1 MPPAKKS
8 TATKSSR
15 PVKKAAKRPVKK
27 STGTTTK
34 KTSKK
39 TTGKTTKAA
48 AKRGP
53 RTMSNAH
60 KAALA
65 EGRQV
70 SAIVDRY
77 LSALHVPKQRGR
89 KVSLASL
96 QQRLAAAEAKL
107 KHASGVA
114 RLTAAQEVRDL
125 KSRLSSVA
133 SSGAQDIKSLEAAF
147 VRVAKKFGEKR
158 GIGYGAWRDA
168 GVPAQVL
175 KRAGVR
181 RTRG

>member
-15 PVKKAAKRPVKK
+15 PAKKAAKKTAKRTVKK
-27 STGTTTK
+27 ATGP
-34 KTSKK
+34 
-39 TTGKTTKAA
+39 

-53 RTMSNAH
+53 RKMSTAH

-89 KVSLASL
+89 KVSAASL
-96 QQRLAAAEAKL
+96 QQRLLDAEAKL

-114 RLTAAQEVRDL
+114 RLTAAQDIRDI
-125 KSRLSSVA
+125 KARLSSMA

>member
-8 TATKSSR
+8 TAKKSSR
-15 PVKKAAKRPVKK
+15 PAKKAAKKTAKKTTAKKTTAKK
-27 STGTTTK
+27 STG
-34 KTSKK
+34 
-39 TTGKTTKAA
+39 AA
-48 AKRGP
+48 ARRGP
-53 RTMSNAH
+53 RTMSSAH

-89 KVSLASL
+89 KVSVASL
-96 QQRLAAAEAKL
+96 QQRLADAEAKL

-114 RLTAAQEVRDL
+114 RLTAAQDIRDI
-125 KSRLSSVA
+125 KARLSSIA

>member
-1 MPPAKKS
+1 MPPAKRTTARPAKKTTKKSAKKSTTRPAKKS
-8 TATKSSR
+8 TAR
-15 PVKKAAKRPVKK
+15 PAKKAAKR
-27 STGTTTK
+27 S
-34 KTSKK
+34 
-39 TTGKTTKAA
+39 A
-48 AKRGP
+48 P
-53 RTMSNAH
+53 RKMSASH

-70 SAIVDRY
+70 SSIVDRY

-96 QQRLAAAEAKL
+96 QSRLAATEEKL
-107 KHASGVA
+107 KHATGVA
-114 RLTAAQEVRDL
+114 RLTAAQDVRDL
-125 KSRLSSVA
+125 RKRVA
-133 SSGAQDIKSLEAAF
+133 AAASAGASDIKSLEAAF
-147 VRVAKKFGEKR
+147 VRVAKKFSEKR

>member
-8 TATKSSR
+8 TAKKSPAKKSAARRTAR
-15 PVKKAAKRPVKK
+15 PAKKA
-27 STGTTTK
+27 TK
-34 KTSKK
+34 KTVKK
-39 TTGKTTKAA
+39 TTRVA

-53 RTMSNAH
+53 RKMSSAH

-65 EGRQV
+65 EGRQT

-89 KVSLASL
+89 KVSPATLRT
-96 QQRLAAAEAKL
+96 RLEAAEEKL

-114 RLTAAQEVRDL
+114 RLTAAQDVRDL
-125 KSRLSSVA
+125 RNRLAALA
-133 SSGAQDIKSLEAAF
+133 SSGAQDIRSLEAAF

-168 GVPAQVL
+168 GVPAPVL
-175 KRAGVR
+175 KKAGVR
-181 RTRG
+181 RTRGT

>member
-27 STGTTTK
+27 ST
-34 KTSKK
+34 SK
-39 TTGKTTKAA
+39 TTRKSTKRTTKAA

-65 EGRQV
+65 EGRHV

-89 KVSLASL
+89 KVSVASL
-96 QQRLAAAEAKL
+96 QQRLSAAEAKL

-125 KSRLSSVA
+125 KARLATVA
-133 SSGAQDIKSLEAAF
+133 SSGAQDIKALEAAF

>member
-8 TATKSSR
+8 TATKSAR
-15 PVKKAAKRPVKK
+15 PAKKAGKRAVR
-27 STGTTTK
+27 
-34 KTSKK
+34 
-39 TTGKTTKAA
+39 KTTKTA

-53 RTMSNAH
+53 RKMSTAH

-70 SAIVDRY
+70 SAVVDRY

-89 KVSLASL
+89 KVSPATL
-96 QQRLAAAEAKL
+96 QARLEAAEAKL

-114 RLTAAQEVRDL
+114 RLTAAQDVRDL
-125 KSRLSSVA
+125 RNRLA
-133 SSGAQDIKSLEAAF
+133 SLANSGAQDIKQLEAAF

-168 GVPAQVL
+168 GVPAPVL
-175 KRAGVR
+175 KKAGVR
-181 RTRG
+181 RTRGV